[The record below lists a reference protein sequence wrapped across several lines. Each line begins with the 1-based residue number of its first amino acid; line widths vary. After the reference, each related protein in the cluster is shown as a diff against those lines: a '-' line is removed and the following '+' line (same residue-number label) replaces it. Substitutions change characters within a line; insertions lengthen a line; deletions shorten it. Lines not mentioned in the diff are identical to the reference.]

1 MNGLHIEGRR
11 FRSADNSG
19 LNEPGPKNVHAPQE
33 LRKFYFVLNDADY
46 RRAFEALQVLLW
58 PYTHSQQQID
68 EAENLH
74 SKLRK
79 GRGKLTIRD
88 LTLNALELG
97 KKAGIDRMIFDV
109 EVMLPRKPASD
120 LSRKGAKGAK

>member
-33 LRKFYFVLNDADY
+33 LREFYFVLNDADY

-68 EAENLH
+68 EAEP
-74 SKLRK
+74 SFQVAQGQR
-79 GRGKLTIRD
+79 
-88 LTLNALELG
+88 
-97 KKAGIDRMIFDV
+97 
-109 EVMLPRKPASD
+109 
-120 LSRKGAKGAK
+120 